1 MKIKHIFSLAVL
13 AVMTAAC
20 SSEDITQQPA
30 SSQIGQTLPFKAT
43 ISYFAG
49 TRGLTAPADD
59 NSDITAKWEAGE
71 KIALVHS
78 TLDNE
83 NNPIVDVMT
92 VDEVATDGKSATIAG
107 KATYINDT
115 ENVYLVYV
123 GHNDNM
129 TTFQY
134 YLGLALLDSPTDPIK
149 DNIGRA
155 FEAILA
161 VTTQDGTLGTIS
173 NNLDFRLGTSKL
185 KQTNGWATFSTDAP
199 TLSSQFVIWK
209 LSLSDGSNAINASQL
224 EITCGID
231 PSIDTYTIT
240 PTSGTLSEFYVVLP
254 ASINFTY
261 KFKAT
266 TSTGVNYYCTHSGIT
281 LEAGMFYRSTLTV
294 SKLAGSISYAET
306 NVQKNYGDGA
316 FTHPLTNTG
325 DGVVTY
331 ESTNTAVAE
340 VDENGSVTIKGIG
353 STTIKATVAD
363 SNDYTYATNTA
374 EYTLTVKYS
383 GTGNLAPMDNPE
395 NL

>member
-20 SSEDITQQPA
+20 SSEDITQQQAA
-30 SSQIGQTLPFKAT
+30 SRIGQTLPFRAT
-43 ISYFAG
+43 ISAYAG
-49 TRGLTAPADD
+49 TRGLPTTVAD
-59 NSDITAKWEAGE
+59 NADITATWVKNEQ
-71 KIALVHS
+71 IALVHS

-92 VDEVATDGKSATIAG
+92 VDEVASDGKSATIAG

-115 ENVYLVYV
+115 EDVYLVYV

-129 TTFQY
+129 TTFQN
-134 YLGLALLDSPTDPIK
+134 YLGLALLDSPPTDPIK

-240 PTSGTLSEFYVVLP
+240 PTSGTLSTFYVVLP
-254 ASINFTY
+254 ASTNFTY

-266 TSTGVNYYCTHSGIT
+266 TSTGANYYCTHSGVSLT
-281 LEAGMFYRSTLTV
+281 ATKFYQSTLTMKLTSTGGTQDYNIV
-294 SKLAGSISYAET
+294 S
-306 NVQKNYGDGA
+306 GD
-316 FTHPLTNTG
+316 PQ
-325 DGVVTY
+325 
-331 ESTNTAVAE
+331 EW
-340 VDENGSVTIKGIG
+340 
-353 STTIKATVAD
+353 
-363 SNDYTYATNTA
+363 
-374 EYTLTVKYS
+374 
-383 GTGNLAPMDNPE
+383 
-395 NL
+395 

>member
-1 MKIKHIFSLAVL
+1 MKINYIFHLAAL
-13 AVMTAAC
+13 AVMTVAC
-20 SSEDITQQPA
+20 SSEDIIQQPT
-30 SSQIGQTLPFKAT
+30 SQSGQTLPFRAT
-43 ISYFAG
+43 ISAYAG
-49 TRGLTAPADD
+49 TRGLPTTVAD
-59 NSDITAKWEAGE
+59 NADITATWVKNEQ
-71 KIALVHS
+71 IALVHS

-115 ENVYLVYV
+115 EEVGLVYL
-123 GHNDNM
+123 GHNGDM
-129 TTFQY
+129 TTF
-134 YLGLALLDSPTDPIK
+134 LEKLSIAFD
-149 DNIGRA
+149 DNSGKTIDKIIGIA

-240 PTSGTLSEFYVVLP
+240 STSGTLSTFYVVLP
-254 ASINFTY
+254 ASINYTY

-266 TSTGVNYYCTHSGIT
+266 TSTDVNYYCTHSGISLT
-281 LEAGMFYRSTLTV
+281 ATKFYQSTLTM
-294 SKLAGSISYAET
+294 KLPTTGS
-306 NVQKNYGDGA
+306 
-316 FTHPLTNTG
+316 
-325 DGVVTY
+325 
-331 ESTNTAVAE
+331 
-340 VDENGSVTIKGIG
+340 GSQ
-353 STTIKATVAD
+353 
-363 SNDYTYATNTA
+363 DYTGGGSQ
-374 EYTLTVKYS
+374 EW
-383 GTGNLAPMDNPE
+383 
-395 NL
+395 

>member
-1 MKIKHIFSLAVL
+1 MNIKHIFHLAAL

-20 SSEDITQQPA
+20 SSEDLTQQPA
-30 SSQIGQTLPFKAT
+30 SQSGQTLPFRAT
-43 ISYFAG
+43 ISAYAG
-49 TRGLTAPADD
+49 TRGLTEATDGL
-59 NSDITAKWEAGE
+59 SITAKWVAGE

-129 TTFQY
+129 TTFLY
-134 YLGLALLDSPTDPIK
+134 YLDLALQDSPTDLVERTL
-149 DNIGRA
+149 GA
-155 FEAILA
+155 MLA
-161 VTTQDGTLGTIS
+161 VGTQDGTLGTIS
-173 NNLDFRLGTSKL
+173 NNLDFRLGTSNL

-231 PSIDTYTIT
+231 PFIDTYTIT

-266 TSTGVNYYCTHSGIT
+266 DGTNNYTVTYSGVS
-281 LEAGMFYRSTLTV
+281 LENAKFYRSTLTMAKILQAPGGT
-294 SKLAGSISYAET
+294 SNYTNGGSQT
-306 NVQKNYGDGA
+306 W
-316 FTHPLTNTG
+316 
-325 DGVVTY
+325 
-331 ESTNTAVAE
+331 
-340 VDENGSVTIKGIG
+340 
-353 STTIKATVAD
+353 
-363 SNDYTYATNTA
+363 
-374 EYTLTVKYS
+374 
-383 GTGNLAPMDNPE
+383 
-395 NL
+395 

>member
-13 AVMTAAC
+13 AVMTVAC
-20 SSEDITQQPA
+20 SSEDITQQQAA
-30 SSQIGQTLPFKAT
+30 SQSGQTLPFRAT
-43 ISYFAG
+43 ISNSAG

-59 NSDITAKWEAGE
+59 NSDITAAWEENE

-266 TSTGVNYYCTHSGIT
+266 TSTGVNYYCTHSGVSLT
-281 LEAGMFYRSTLTV
+281 ATKFYQSTLTMKLTSTGGTQDYNIV
-294 SKLAGSISYAET
+294 S
-306 NVQKNYGDGA
+306 GD
-316 FTHPLTNTG
+316 PQ
-325 DGVVTY
+325 
-331 ESTNTAVAE
+331 EW
-340 VDENGSVTIKGIG
+340 
-353 STTIKATVAD
+353 
-363 SNDYTYATNTA
+363 
-374 EYTLTVKYS
+374 
-383 GTGNLAPMDNPE
+383 
-395 NL
+395 

>member
-30 SSQIGQTLPFKAT
+30 SQSGQTLPFRAT
-43 ISYFAG
+43 ISNSAG

-59 NSDITAKWEAGE
+59 NSDITAAWEENE

-78 TLDNE
+78 TLNNE

-123 GHNDNM
+123 GQNDNM

-134 YLGLALLDSPTDPIK
+134 YLGLALQDSPTDLVERTL
-149 DNIGRA
+149 GA
-155 FEAILA
+155 MLA
-161 VTTQDGTLGTIS
+161 VGTQDGTLGTIS

-185 KQTNGWATFSTDAP
+185 KQTNGLATFSTDAP

-209 LSLSDGSNAINASQL
+209 LSLSDGSNAINATKL

-231 PSIDTYTIT
+231 PYIDTYTIT
-240 PTSGTLSEFYVVLP
+240 PTSGTLSTFYVVLP
-254 ASINFTY
+254 ASINYTY

-266 TSTGVNYYCTHSGIT
+266 TSTGVNYYCTHSGVSLT
-281 LEAGMFYRSTLTV
+281 ATKFYQSTLTM
-294 SKLAGSISYAET
+294 KLPTTGS
-306 NVQKNYGDGA
+306 
-316 FTHPLTNTG
+316 
-325 DGVVTY
+325 
-331 ESTNTAVAE
+331 
-340 VDENGSVTIKGIG
+340 GSQ
-353 STTIKATVAD
+353 
-363 SNDYTYATNTA
+363 DYTGGGSQTW
-374 EYTLTVKYS
+374 
-383 GTGNLAPMDNPE
+383 
-395 NL
+395 

>member
-20 SSEDITQQPA
+20 SSEDITQQQAA
-30 SSQIGQTLPFKAT
+30 SGIGQTLPFRAT
-43 ISYFAG
+43 ISAYAG
-49 TRGLTAPADD
+49 TRGLPTTVAD
-59 NSDITAKWEAGE
+59 NADITATWVKNEQ
-71 KIALVHS
+71 IALVHS

-123 GHNDNM
+123 GHNGDM

-134 YLGLALLDSPTDPIK
+134 YLGLALQDSPTDLVERTL
-149 DNIGRA
+149 GA
-155 FEAILA
+155 MLA
-161 VTTQDGTLGTIS
+161 VGTQDGTLGTIS

-240 PTSGTLSEFYVVLP
+240 PTSGTLSTFYVVLP
-254 ASINFTY
+254 ASINYTY

-266 TSTGVNYYCTHSGIT
+266 TSTDVNYYCTHSGVSLT
-281 LEAGMFYRSTLTV
+281 AAKFYQSTLTM
-294 SKLAGSISYAET
+294 KLPTTGS
-306 NVQKNYGDGA
+306 
-316 FTHPLTNTG
+316 
-325 DGVVTY
+325 
-331 ESTNTAVAE
+331 
-340 VDENGSVTIKGIG
+340 GSQ
-353 STTIKATVAD
+353 
-363 SNDYTYATNTA
+363 DYTGGGSQTW
-374 EYTLTVKYS
+374 
-383 GTGNLAPMDNPE
+383 
-395 NL
+395 

>member
-1 MKIKHIFSLAVL
+1 MNIKHIFSLAVL

-20 SSEDITQQPA
+20 SSEDIIQQPA
-30 SSQIGQTLPFKAT
+30 SQSGQTLPFRAT
-43 ISYFAG
+43 ISAYAG
-49 TRGLTAPADD
+49 TRGLTEATDGL
-59 NSDITAKWEAGE
+59 SITAKWVAGE

-129 TTFQY
+129 TTFLY
-134 YLGLALLDSPTDPIK
+134 YLDLALQDSPTDLVERTL
-149 DNIGRA
+149 GA
-155 FEAILA
+155 MLA
-161 VTTQDGTLGTIS
+161 VGTQDGTLGTIS
-173 NNLDFRLGTSKL
+173 NNLDFRLGTSNL

-231 PSIDTYTIT
+231 PFIDTYTIT

-254 ASINFTY
+254 ASTNFTY
-261 KFKAT
+261 KFEAT
-266 TSTGVNYYCTHSGIT
+266 DGTNNYTVTYSGVS
-281 LEAGMFYRSTLTV
+281 LENAKFYRSTLTMAKILQAPGGTSNYEIV
-294 SKLAGSISYAET
+294 ET
-306 NVQKNYGDGA
+306 
-316 FTHPLTNTG
+316 PLTW
-325 DGVVTY
+325 
-331 ESTNTAVAE
+331 
-340 VDENGSVTIKGIG
+340 
-353 STTIKATVAD
+353 
-363 SNDYTYATNTA
+363 
-374 EYTLTVKYS
+374 
-383 GTGNLAPMDNPE
+383 
-395 NL
+395 

>member
-20 SSEDITQQPA
+20 SSEDITQQQA
-30 SSQIGQTLPFKAT
+30 ASQIGQTLPFKAT
-43 ISYFAG
+43 ISNSAG
-49 TRGLTAPADD
+49 TRGLAAPADD

-83 NNPIVDVMT
+83 NKPIVNVMT

-107 KATYINDT
+107 TVTYINDT
-115 ENVYLVYV
+115 EDVYLVYV

-129 TTFQY
+129 TTFQN
-134 YLGLALLDSPTDPIK
+134 YLGLALQDSPGDPIE

-155 FEAILA
+155 FVAMLVIG
-161 VTTQDGTLGTIS
+161 TQNGTLGTIS

-231 PSIDTYTIT
+231 PSIDTYTIA

-266 TSTGVNYYCTHSGIT
+266 TSTGVNYYCTHSGVSLT
-281 LEAGMFYRSTLTV
+281 ATKFYQSTLTM
-294 SKLAGSISYAET
+294 KLPTTGS
-306 NVQKNYGDGA
+306 
-316 FTHPLTNTG
+316 
-325 DGVVTY
+325 
-331 ESTNTAVAE
+331 
-340 VDENGSVTIKGIG
+340 GSQ
-353 STTIKATVAD
+353 
-363 SNDYTYATNTA
+363 DYTGGGSQTW
-374 EYTLTVKYS
+374 
-383 GTGNLAPMDNPE
+383 
-395 NL
+395 

>member
-1 MKIKHIFSLAVL
+1 MRKAEIPFRLALSLKNDNADVEQVKYDKVMNIKHIISLAAL

-20 SSEDITQQPA
+20 SSEDITQQQPA
-30 SSQIGQTLPFKAT
+30 SQSGQTLPFRAT
-43 ISYFAG
+43 ISAYSG
-49 TRGLTAPADD
+49 TRGLTEATDQK
-59 NSDITAKWEAGE
+59 SITAAWVAGE

-83 NNPIVDVMT
+83 NKPIVNVMT

-107 KATYINDT
+107 TVTYINDT
-115 ENVYLVYV
+115 EDVFLVYF
-123 GHNDNM
+123 GLGDNM
-129 TTFQY
+129 EPFPGMLKDYAVNAPIDEVIIGQ
-134 YLGLALLDSPTDPIK
+134 AL
-149 DNIGRA
+149 
-155 FEAILA
+155 EAMLA
-161 VTTQDGTLGTIS
+161 VGTQDGTLGTIS

-266 TSTGVNYYCTHSGIT
+266 TSTGVNYYCTHSGVSLT
-281 LEAGMFYRSTLTV
+281 ATKFYQSTLTMKLTSTGGTQDYNIV
-294 SKLAGSISYAET
+294 S
-306 NVQKNYGDGA
+306 GD
-316 FTHPLTNTG
+316 PQ
-325 DGVVTY
+325 
-331 ESTNTAVAE
+331 EW
-340 VDENGSVTIKGIG
+340 
-353 STTIKATVAD
+353 
-363 SNDYTYATNTA
+363 
-374 EYTLTVKYS
+374 
-383 GTGNLAPMDNPE
+383 
-395 NL
+395 

>member
-1 MKIKHIFSLAVL
+1 MNIKHIFHLAAL
-13 AVMTAAC
+13 AVMTVAC
-20 SSEDITQQPA
+20 SSEDLTQQPV
-30 SSQIGQTLPFKAT
+30 SQSGQTLPFRAT
-43 ISYFAG
+43 ISAYAG
-49 TRGLTAPADD
+49 TRGLTEATDGL
-59 NSDITAKWEAGE
+59 SITAKWVAGE

-129 TTFQY
+129 TTFLY
-134 YLGLALLDSPTDPIK
+134 YLDLALQDSPTDLVERTL
-149 DNIGRA
+149 GA
-155 FEAILA
+155 MLA
-161 VTTQDGTLGTIS
+161 VGTQDGTLGTIS
-173 NNLDFRLGTSKL
+173 NNLDFRLGTSNL

-266 TSTGVNYYCTHSGIT
+266 TSTGVNYYCTHSGVSLT
-281 LEAGMFYRSTLTV
+281 ATKFYQSTLTM
-294 SKLAGSISYAET
+294 KLPTTGS
-306 NVQKNYGDGA
+306 
-316 FTHPLTNTG
+316 
-325 DGVVTY
+325 
-331 ESTNTAVAE
+331 
-340 VDENGSVTIKGIG
+340 GSQ
-353 STTIKATVAD
+353 
-363 SNDYTYATNTA
+363 DYTGGGSQTW
-374 EYTLTVKYS
+374 
-383 GTGNLAPMDNPE
+383 
-395 NL
+395 

>member
-30 SSQIGQTLPFKAT
+30 SQSGQTLPFRAT
-43 ISYFAG
+43 ISAYAG
-49 TRGLTAPADD
+49 TRGLPTTVAD
-59 NSDITAKWEAGE
+59 NADITATWVKNEQ
-71 KIALVHS
+71 IALVHS

-134 YLGLALLDSPTDPIK
+134 YLGLALQDSPTDLVERTL
-149 DNIGRA
+149 GA
-155 FEAILA
+155 MLA
-161 VTTQDGTLGTIS
+161 VGTQDGTLGTIS

-231 PSIDTYTIT
+231 PSIDTYTIN
-240 PTSGTLSEFYVVLP
+240 PTSGTLSTFYVVLP
-254 ASINFTY
+254 ASINYTY

-266 TSTGVNYYCTHSGIT
+266 TSTDVNYYCTHSGVSLT
-281 LEAGMFYRSTLTV
+281 AAKFYQSTLTM
-294 SKLAGSISYAET
+294 KLPTTGS
-306 NVQKNYGDGA
+306 
-316 FTHPLTNTG
+316 
-325 DGVVTY
+325 
-331 ESTNTAVAE
+331 
-340 VDENGSVTIKGIG
+340 GSQ
-353 STTIKATVAD
+353 
-363 SNDYTYATNTA
+363 DYTGGGSQTW
-374 EYTLTVKYS
+374 
-383 GTGNLAPMDNPE
+383 
-395 NL
+395 